1 MSEHNQYIKFMSDII
16 DSGLWGQL
24 SPASKTLY
32 PVLLKFSN
40 QDFKPVWPSTKKLL
54 ELTGFK
60 TKKSIIQAKKE
71 LSDCGL
77 LHVAQGGGRESTTYY
92 FSFNYPGS
100 KITPLGDKSI
110 HRRDTLE
117 YTAGVQHGSPQQA
130 PDGHPNNINI
140 TITNTQNEKTVQPS
154 EPLTVEGLIED
165 YGIEHFQYAYQAAK
179 RKNLEKNLPY
189 IKAICRNRISQNTEN
204 VIKNGHS
211 GRPSWNSFL
220 AWAELN
226 LTERTV
232 RNLGDLNIQ
241 TDGNTIFIEDSV
253 NDLMKNIIVKYFTE
267 EASPPVLVLFSESSE
282 PGRVKL

>member
-16 DSGLWGQL
+16 DSGLWGKL

-100 KITPLGDKSI
+100 KITPLGYKSDHLRGI
-110 HRRDTLE
+110 PDE
-117 YTAGVQHGSPQQA
+117 PAEVHGHSPLRV
-130 PDGHPNNINI
+130 PEVNPNNINI
-140 TITNTQNEKTVQPS
+140 TITNTQNEKPVQS
-154 EPLTVEGLIED
+154 AEPLTVEGLIED
-165 YGIEHFQYAYQAAK
+165 YGIENFQYAYQAAK
-179 RKNLEKNLPY
+179 RKNLEKNLAY
-189 IKAICRNRISQNTEN
+189 IKAICRNRVTQKTTD
-204 VIKNGHS
+204 VIKNEHS
-211 GRPSWNSFL
+211 SRPSWNSFL

-232 RNLGDLNIQ
+232 KSLGELNIQ
-241 TDGNTIFIEDSV
+241 TDGNTIFVEDSV
-253 NDLMKNIIVKYFTE
+253 NDLVKNIIVKYFTE
-267 EASPPVLVLFSESSE
+267 EASPPVLVLFSEFTE
-282 PGRVKL
+282 PGRVKM